1 MPIQCVVAAGVRGY
15 NSRAVGNVENSPT
28 IICGRCATVCDLDDN
43 FCKRCG
49 MALSDEQLPLK
60 REQHLP
66 DVWRP
71 RVSAVAVRAAAVV
84 VVGTL
89 TEIMARRL
97 AREAGRRVANV
108 VQLPIGRQ
116 KTKVLRRDDN
126 EPQVVT
132 DTVFIRRIQMRR

>member
-1 MPIQCVVAAGVRGY
+1 
-15 NSRAVGNVENSPT
+15 
-28 IICGRCATVCDLDDN
+28 
-43 FCKRCG
+43 

-66 DVWRP
+66 VVSRP
-71 RVSAVAVRAAAVV
+71 RVPGAVVRAVAVVA
-84 VVGTL
+84 VGTL

-108 VQLPIGRQ
+108 TRLPIGRQ
-116 KTKVLRRDDN
+116 KPKVLRRDDD
-126 EPQVVT
+126 EPQVLT